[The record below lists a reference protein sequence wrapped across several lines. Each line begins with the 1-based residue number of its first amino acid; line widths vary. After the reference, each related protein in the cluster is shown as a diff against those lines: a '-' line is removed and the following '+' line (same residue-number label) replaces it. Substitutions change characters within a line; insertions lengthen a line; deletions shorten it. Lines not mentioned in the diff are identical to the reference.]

1 MLAVELARADGD
13 HVTAFTRYHARL
25 APLLRSKQDA
35 ATGLGLAFAPRSRVQ
50 LAVRNTLF
58 RLLGLPRV
66 PDLVMG
72 RSLRDAVEL
81 PAVPVT

>member
-1 MLAVELARADGD
+1 MNYDAVPSL
-13 HVTAFTRYHARL
+13 TRLFFDQAAKLSRQ
-25 APLLRSKQDA
+25 PLLRSKQDA
-35 ATGLGLAFAPRSRVQ
+35 ATGLGLAFAPRGRVQ

-58 RLLGLPRV
+58 RLLALPHV

-81 PAVPVT
+81 PAVPVA